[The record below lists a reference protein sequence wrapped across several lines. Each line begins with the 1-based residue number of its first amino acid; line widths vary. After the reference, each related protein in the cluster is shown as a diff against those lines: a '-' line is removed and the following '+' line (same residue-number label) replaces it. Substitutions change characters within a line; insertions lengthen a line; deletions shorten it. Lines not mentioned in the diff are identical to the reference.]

1 MSISTGCVAGTALAT
16 TRALDWVFCAFCR
29 CQTRLLSMLL
39 WWHPGYRWHDILGIF
54 CVLVGR
60 VVSCWET
67 LSNWPGN
74 LFAVENYCPA
84 VARILGLRLHDG
96 FCVQRVC
103 VFPSPEM

>member
-1 MSISTGCVAGTALAT
+1 M
-16 TRALDWVFCAFCR
+16 
-29 CQTRLLSMLL
+29 
-39 WWHPGYRWHDILGIF
+39 
-54 CVLVGR
+54 LVGR

-84 VARILGLRLHDG
+84 VARILGLRLRDG